1 MPSHDIGPKLDVKK
15 EVKYLNKD
23 FAGFRNDLI
32 EFAKTYF
39 PNSYTD
45 FNESSPGMLF
55 IELAS
60 YVGDVLSYYMDNQF
74 KESILAYAEETQTI
88 YDIAQSL
95 GYKPKITFPSFAT
108 LDVFQTVP
116 AQGSADNTTP
126 NMNYAL
132 TVKGNS
138 RVRSEST
145 GKTFRF
151 LDDVNFKFSS
161 SFDPTTVSIFETSA
175 NVPTKY
181 LLKKRVRAVS
191 GEVNSETFTFG
202 TAEKYNKV
210 VLSVPN
216 VIEVISCTDS
226 DGNTWYEVPFLAQDT
241 VFDEIENSGANDSE
255 LVQFNDT
262 APYLLKLRK
271 TPRRFTTFIRD
282 DGRVEMRF
290 GAGVS
295 DNPDEEVVPNPDNVG
310 SSLPGGVSK
319 LDTAFDPS
327 NFLKTRT
334 YGLAPSNTTLTV
346 RYATGG
352 GVEDNVPPNDIRN
365 LSEVTFDIDTEGLGL
380 TGTTVQDTKD
390 SVAVN
395 NPDPATGGRD
405 GESLQEIK
413 NNAAAYFQAQN
424 RAVTKEDYM
433 VRALSLPQRFG
444 NIAKVYVVQDEQLNQ
459 AEENVQDDTA
469 AEQQT
474 FGQQV
479 DESSNVDV
487 VKQQRT
493 TEAGGGY

>member
-1 MPSHDIGPKLDVKK
+1 
-15 EVKYLNKD
+15 
-23 FAGFRNDLI
+23 
-32 EFAKTYF
+32 
-39 PNSYTD
+39 
-45 FNESSPGMLF
+45 
-55 IELAS
+55 
-60 YVGDVLSYYMDNQF
+60 
-74 KESILAYAEETQTI
+74 
-88 YDIAQSL
+88 
-95 GYKPKITFPSFAT
+95 
-108 LDVFQTVP
+108 
-116 AQGSADNTTP
+116 
-126 NMNYAL
+126 
-132 TVKGNS
+132 
-138 RVRSEST
+138 
-145 GKTFRF
+145 
-151 LDDVNFKFSS
+151 
-161 SFDPTTVSIFETSA
+161 
-175 NVPTKY
+175 
-181 LLKKRVRAVS
+181 
-191 GEVNSETFTFG
+191 VNSETFTFG

-444 NIAKVYVVQDEQLNQ
+444 NIAKVYIVQDEQLNQ

>member
-327 NFLKTRT
+327 NFL
-334 YGLAPSNTTLTV
+334 
-346 RYATGG
+346 
-352 GVEDNVPPNDIRN
+352 
-365 LSEVTFDIDTEGLGL
+365 
-380 TGTTVQDTKD
+380 
-390 SVAVN
+390 
-395 NPDPATGGRD
+395 
-405 GESLQEIK
+405 
-413 NNAAAYFQAQN
+413 
-424 RAVTKEDYM
+424 
-433 VRALSLPQRFG
+433 
-444 NIAKVYVVQDEQLNQ
+444 
-459 AEENVQDDTA
+459 
-469 AEQQT
+469 
-474 FGQQV
+474 
-479 DESSNVDV
+479 
-487 VKQQRT
+487 
-493 TEAGGGY
+493 